1 MSEDLLKQ
9 FLTVERLETLSKVA
23 SARTSQLT
31 LLLDDVHKEHN
42 IAAVIRSADAFGLRA
57 VHTLGDYAH
66 NPNISMGAERWVDV
80 ISHTSPEAALSHLQG
95 EGFEFVILEP
105 VGADADRPSIPVFNL
120 PFEKKLAL
128 IFGNE
133 LSGISEPLRQAA
145 HYRAFI
151 PMLGFVESFNI
162 SVAVAITLFCSTV
175 DITGSQRKVPP
186 VSESEREEIMR
197 KWLRQDVR
205 NGELILKEL
214 ETRAGKQKG

>member
-9 FLTVERLETLSKVA
+9 FLTTDRLETLSRVA

-42 IAAVIRSADAFGLRA
+42 IAAVIRSADAFGVRS

-80 ISHTSPEAALSHLQG
+80 ISHDSPEAALAQLRS

-105 VGADADRPSIPVFNL
+105 EQGDSAAPSLPVFNL

-133 LSGISEPLRQAA
+133 LTGISEPLRQAA
-145 HYRAFI
+145 NYRAFI

-175 DITGSQRKVPP
+175 NITGSQRRVTP
-186 VSESEREEIMR
+186 VTEDEREEIMR

-214 ETRAGKQKG
+214 EARAEKQKS